1 MTPEFAYFLKVNVAF
16 VLFYAFY
23 RLLFYKDT
31 FFKLR
36 RVSLLAFFGLALLYP
51 LLNIQEWVKEQEP
64 MTEVIMMYAAMMPE
78 VTITPE
84 TVVKTD
90 WKAVMLSASSY
101 IYWSV
106 VALLLVR
113 FFVQLTSI
121 LLLAYRSKR
130 TLIHGVLVYRLD
142 KPAGPFS
149 FFQMIFIHP
158 ESHSEKE
165 IDEILTHECT
175 HVFQWHSIDV
185 MICELITVV
194 CWVNPF
200 AWLLKREVRHN
211 LEYLADNTVIQ
222 SGYDC
227 KSYQYHLLGLAHHYQ
242 AAATLYNSFNVLHL
256 KNRISMMNKKR
267 SHGIG
272 RTKYLIFI
280 PLAVFLM
287 LLSNIEAVARIT
299 KEIAADAVADVKEAT
314 EVMITQGDNVKV
326 TGQVIDDFN
335 GPVIGASVII
345 KGTNVGTITDTKGN
359 FTLETTKDAVLSF
372 SFPGMKPKEVA
383 VKDVLGNLKVQLY
396 PDGSIQRT
404 QPTTGTAPAA
414 SPKPRTSTDQVFTVV
429 EVMPEFPGGQ
439 EALLQFLAK
448 TVKYPVIAQENGI
461 QGRVTASFIVE
472 KDGSVTDIEVI
483 RGVDPS
489 LDKEAIRVLS
499 TMPKWTPGKQRGQ
512 DVAVKYTVPVTFR
525 LQGKDAPDSGGNKQE
540 KQELQGKDAENE
552 IVVVGYGEQKE
563 TTVSDQVFV
572 MVEKMPQYPGGDAAL
587 TRFIANTVQY
597 PVSAQQNGIQ
607 GRVVCSFIINP
618 DGSVSDAE
626 VIQGVDP
633 ALDKEALRVIGQMP
647 KWIPGMQ
654 RGKAVKVK
662 YTTPVTFRLQ

>member
-36 RVSLLAFFGLALLYP
+36 RASLLAFFGLALLYP

-64 MTEVIMMYAAMMPE
+64 MTEVIQIYSAMLPEMIVTPE
-78 VTITPE
+78 V
-84 TVVKTD
+84 VVKTD
-90 WKAVMLSASSY
+90 WKGILLSASSY
-101 IYWSV
+101 MYWGV
-106 VALLLVR
+106 MVLLFVR
-113 FFVQLTSI
+113 FFIQLSSI
-121 LLLAYRSKR
+121 LLLAYRSRR
-130 TLIHGVLVYRLD
+130 TVIHGVPVYRLD

-149 FFQMIFIHP
+149 FFKMIFIHP

-175 HVFQWHSIDV
+175 HVFQWHSVDV
-185 MICELITVV
+185 MICELITVI

-280 PLAVFLM
+280 PLAAFLM

-299 KEIAADAVADVKEAT
+299 GEIAAEAVAGVKEAT
-314 EVMITQGDNVKV
+314 EISVLSEDDVKV
-326 TGQVIDDFN
+326 SGQVIDDFN
-335 GPVIGASVII
+335 GPVIGANVIV
-345 KGTNVGTITDTKGN
+345 KGTNVGTITDTEGY
-359 FTLETTKDAVLSF
+359 FVLETTKNAVLRF
-372 SFPGMKPKEVA
+372 SFPGMKAKEVA
-383 VKDVLGNLKVQLY
+383 VKDVQGKLKVQLY
-396 PDGSIQRT
+396 SDGSAQGS
-404 QPTTGTAPAA
+404 QSAPPPPPM
-414 SPKPRTSTDQVFTVV
+414 SPQKSTDPSDLVFTVV

-439 EALLQFLAK
+439 GALLQFLAK
-448 TVKYPVIAQENGI
+448 SIKYPVIAQENGI
-461 QGRVTASFIVE
+461 QGRVTCSFVVG
-472 KDGSVTDIEVI
+472 KDGVIRDIEVI

-489 LDKEAIRVLS
+489 LDLEATRVIS
-499 TMPKWTPGKQRGQ
+499 MMPKWKPGMQKGKE
-512 DVAVKYTVPVTFR
+512 VNVKYTVPVTFR
-525 LQGKDAPDSGGNKQE
+525 LQGKEDNKPTPLPAGE
-540 KQELQGKDAENE
+540 GDNE
-552 IVVVGYGEQKE
+552 ITVVGYGEQKSAD
-563 TTVSDQVFV
+563 TSGQVFAI
-572 MVEKMPQYPGGDAAL
+572 VEKMPQFPGGEKAINE
-587 TRFIANTVQY
+587 FISKTLQY
-597 PVSAQQNGIQ
+597 PVIAQQNGIQ
-607 GRVVCSFIINP
+607 GRVVCSFIINQ
-618 DGSVSDAE
+618 DGSVTDAE
-626 VIQGVDP
+626 VISGVDP
-633 ALDKEALRVIGQMP
+633 SLDREALRIVSAMP
-647 KWIPGMQ
+647 KWTPGTQ
-654 RGKAVKVK
+654 RGKAVRVK
-662 YTTPVTFRLQ
+662 YTMPVTFTLQ

>member
-36 RVSLLAFFGLALLYP
+36 RASLLAFFGLALLYP

-64 MTEVIMMYAAMMPE
+64 MTEVIQIYSAMLPEMTVTPE
-78 VTITPE
+78 V
-84 TVVKTD
+84 VVKTD
-90 WKAVMLSASSY
+90 WKGILLSASSY
-101 IYWSV
+101 MYWGV
-106 VALLLVR
+106 MALLFVR
-113 FFVQLTSI
+113 FFIQLSSI
-121 LLLAYRSKR
+121 LLLAYRSRR
-130 TLIHGVLVYRLD
+130 TVIHGVPVYRLD

-149 FFQMIFIHP
+149 FFKMIFIHP

-175 HVFQWHSIDV
+175 HVFQWHSVDV
-185 MICELITVV
+185 MICELITVI

-280 PLAVFLM
+280 PLAAFLM

-299 KEIAADAVADVKEAT
+299 GEIAAEAVAGVKEAT
-314 EVMITQGDNVKV
+314 EISVLSEDDVKV
-326 TGQVIDDFN
+326 SGQVIDDFN
-335 GPVIGASVII
+335 GPVIGANVIV
-345 KGTNVGTITDTKGN
+345 KGTNVGTITDTEGY
-359 FTLETTKDAVLSF
+359 FVLETTKNAVLRF
-372 SFPGMKPKEVA
+372 SFPGMKAKEVA
-383 VKDVLGNLKVQLY
+383 VKDVQGKLKVQLY
-396 PDGSIQRT
+396 SDGSAQGS
-404 QPTTGTAPAA
+404 QSAPPPPPM
-414 SPKPRTSTDQVFTVV
+414 SPQISTDPSDLVFTVV

-439 EALLQFLAK
+439 GALLQFLAK
-448 TVKYPVIAQENGI
+448 SIKYPVIAQQNGI
-461 QGRVTASFIVE
+461 QGRVTCSFVVG
-472 KDGSVTDIEVI
+472 KDGVIRNIEVI

-489 LDKEAIRVLS
+489 LDLEAARVIS
-499 TMPKWTPGKQRGQ
+499 MMPKWKPGMQKGKE
-512 DVAVKYTVPVTFR
+512 VSVKYTVPVTFR
-525 LQGKDAPDSGGNKQE
+525 LQGKEDNKPTPLPAGE
-540 KQELQGKDAENE
+540 GDNE
-552 IVVVGYGEQKE
+552 ITVVGYGEQKSAD
-563 TTVSDQVFV
+563 TSGQVFAI
-572 MVEKMPQYPGGDAAL
+572 VEKMPQFPGGEK
-587 TRFIANTVQY
+587 
-597 PVSAQQNGIQ
+597 
-607 GRVVCSFIINP
+607 
-618 DGSVSDAE
+618 SD
-626 VIQGVDP
+626 Q
-633 ALDKEALRVIGQMP
+633 
-647 KWIPGMQ
+647 
-654 RGKAVKVK
+654 
-662 YTTPVTFRLQ
+662 

>member
-36 RVSLLAFFGLALLYP
+36 RISLLAFFGLALLYP

-64 MTEVIMMYAAMMPE
+64 MTEVIQMYSAILPE
-78 VTITPE
+78 ITVTPDV
-84 TVVKTD
+84 VVKTD
-90 WKAVMLSASSY
+90 WKNILLSASSY
-101 IYWSV
+101 FYWGV

-113 FFVQLTSI
+113 FLVQFGSI
-121 LLLAYRSKR
+121 LLLAYNSQR
-130 TLIHGVLVYRLD
+130 TVIHGVPVYRLS

-149 FFQMIFIHP
+149 FFQMIFIYP
-158 ESHSEKE
+158 ESHSDKE

-175 HVFQWHSIDV
+175 HVFQWHSVDV
-185 MICELITVV
+185 MICELITVI

-222 SGYDC
+222 SGYDS

-280 PLAVFLM
+280 PLAAFLM

-299 KEIAADAVADVKEAT
+299 GKIASDAVAEVKEAT
-314 EVMITQGDNVKV
+314 EFNIASGDVVKMK
-326 TGQVIDDFN
+326 GQVIDDFN
-335 GPVIGASVII
+335 GPIIGANVIV
-345 KGTNVGTITDTKGN
+345 KGTNIGTITDLDGK
-359 FTLETTKDAVLSF
+359 FALETTKNAVLVF
-372 SFPGMKPKEVA
+372 SFPGTKSKEVA
-383 VKDVLGNLKVQLY
+383 VKDVLGDLKVQLY
-396 PDGSIQRT
+396 SDGTVSRT
-404 QPTTGTAPAA
+404 QSQPQSTTPQRSSNTPQIV
-414 SPKPRTSTDQVFTVV
+414 SDQVFTVV
-429 EVMPEFPGGQ
+429 EVMPEYPGGQ
-439 EALLQFLAK
+439 GELLKYLAK
-448 TVKYPVIAQENGI
+448 SVKYPVIAQENGI

-472 KDGSVTDIEVI
+472 KDGSIRDIEVI

-489 LDKEAIRVLS
+489 LDKEAVRVLS
-499 TMPKWTPGKQRGQ
+499 GMPNWIPGKQRGQ

-525 LQGKDAPDSGGNKQE
+525 LQRADGTSSVPNDDN
-540 KQELQGKDAENE
+540 DNE
-552 IVVVGYGEQKE
+552 GIMVVGYGSSN
-563 TTVSDQVFV
+563 SDNQSSSSNQVFT
-572 MVEKMPQYPGGDAAL
+572 MVEKMPNFPGGQSALISFLAKTIQYPKE
-587 TRFIANTVQY
+587 
-597 PVSAQQNGIQ
+597 AQEKGIQ
-607 GRVVCSFIINP
+607 GVVVCSFIVEK
-618 DGSVSDAE
+618 DGSLSDVT
-626 VIQGVDP
+626 VIRGLDP
-633 ALDKEALRVIGQMP
+633 VLDKEALRVIGEMP
-647 KWIPGMQ
+647 KWTPGTQ
-654 RGKAVKVK
+654 RGQAVRVK
-662 YTTPVTFRLQ
+662 YTVPLTFRLQ

>member
-36 RVSLLAFFGLALLYP
+36 RASLLAFFGLALLYP

-64 MTEVIMMYAAMMPE
+64 MTEVIQIYSAMLPEMTVTPE
-78 VTITPE
+78 V
-84 TVVKTD
+84 VVKTD
-90 WKAVMLSASSY
+90 WKGILLSASSY
-101 IYWSV
+101 MYWGV
-106 VALLLVR
+106 MALLFVR
-113 FFVQLTSI
+113 FFIQLSSI
-121 LLLAYRSKR
+121 LLLAYRSRR
-130 TLIHGVLVYRLD
+130 TVIHGVPVYRLD

-149 FFQMIFIHP
+149 FFKMIFIHP

-175 HVFQWHSIDV
+175 HVFQWHSLDV
-185 MICELITVV
+185 MICELITVI

-280 PLAVFLM
+280 PLAAFLM

-299 KEIAADAVADVKEAT
+299 GEIAAEAVAGVKEAT
-314 EVMITQGDNVKV
+314 EISVLSEDDVKV
-326 TGQVIDDFN
+326 SGQVIDDFN
-335 GPVIGASVII
+335 GPVIGANVIV
-345 KGTNVGTITDTKGN
+345 KGTNVGTITDTEGY
-359 FTLETTKDAVLSF
+359 FVLETTKNAVLRF
-372 SFPGMKPKEVA
+372 SFPGMKAKEVA
-383 VKDVLGNLKVQLY
+383 VKDVQGKLKVQLY
-396 PDGSIQRT
+396 SDGSAQGS
-404 QPTTGTAPAA
+404 QSAPPPPPM
-414 SPKPRTSTDQVFTVV
+414 SPQISTDPSDLVFTVV

-439 EALLQFLAK
+439 GALLQFLAK
-448 TVKYPVIAQENGI
+448 SIKYPVIAQQNGI
-461 QGRVTASFIVE
+461 QGRVTCSFVVG
-472 KDGSVTDIEVI
+472 KDGVIRNIEVI

-489 LDKEAIRVLS
+489 LDLEATRVIS
-499 TMPKWTPGKQRGQ
+499 MMPKWKPGMQKGKE
-512 DVAVKYTVPVTFR
+512 VSVKYTVPVTFR
-525 LQGKDAPDSGGNKQE
+525 LQGKEDNKPTPLPAGE
-540 KQELQGKDAENE
+540 GDNE
-552 IVVVGYGEQKE
+552 ITVVGYGEQKSAD
-563 TTVSDQVFV
+563 TSGQVFAI
-572 MVEKMPQYPGGDAAL
+572 VEKMPQFPGGEKAINE
-587 TRFIANTVQY
+587 FISKTLQY
-597 PVSAQQNGIQ
+597 PVIAQENGIQ
-607 GRVVCSFIINP
+607 GKVVCSFIINQ
-618 DGSVSDAE
+618 DGSVTDAE
-626 VIQGVDP
+626 VVSGVDP
-633 ALDKEALRVIGQMP
+633 SLDREALRIVSAMP
-647 KWIPGMQ
+647 KWTPGTQ
-654 RGKAVKVK
+654 RGKAIRVK
-662 YTTPVTFRLQ
+662 YTMPVTFTLQ

>member
-36 RVSLLAFFGLALLYP
+36 RASLLAFFGLALLYP

-64 MTEVIMMYAAMMPE
+64 MTEVIQIYSAMLPEMIVTPE
-78 VTITPE
+78 V
-84 TVVKTD
+84 VVKTD
-90 WKAVMLSASSY
+90 WKGILLSASSY
-101 IYWSV
+101 MYWGV
-106 VALLLVR
+106 MALLFVR
-113 FFVQLTSI
+113 FFIQLSSI
-121 LLLAYRSKR
+121 LLLAYRSRR
-130 TLIHGVLVYRLD
+130 TVIHGVPVYRLD

-149 FFQMIFIHP
+149 FFKMIFIHP

-175 HVFQWHSIDV
+175 HVFQWHSVDV
-185 MICELITVV
+185 MICELITVI

-280 PLAVFLM
+280 PLAAFLM

-299 KEIAADAVADVKEAT
+299 GEIAAEAVAGVKEAT
-314 EVMITQGDNVKV
+314 EISVLSEDDVKV
-326 TGQVIDDFN
+326 SGQVIDDFN
-335 GPVIGASVII
+335 GPVIGANVIV
-345 KGTNVGTITDTKGN
+345 KGTNVGTITDTEGY
-359 FTLETTKDAVLSF
+359 FVLETTKNAVLRF
-372 SFPGMKPKEVA
+372 SFPGMKAKEVA
-383 VKDVLGNLKVQLY
+383 VKDVQGKLKVQLY
-396 PDGSIQRT
+396 SDGSAQGS
-404 QPTTGTAPAA
+404 QSAPPPPPM
-414 SPKPRTSTDQVFTVV
+414 SPQKSTDPSDLVFTVV

-439 EALLQFLAK
+439 GALLQFLAK
-448 TVKYPVIAQENGI
+448 SIKYPVIAQENGI
-461 QGRVTASFIVE
+461 QGRVTCSFVVG
-472 KDGSVTDIEVI
+472 KDGVIRDIEVI

-489 LDKEAIRVLS
+489 LDLEATRVIS
-499 TMPKWTPGKQRGQ
+499 MMPKWKPGMQKGKE
-512 DVAVKYTVPVTFR
+512 VNVKYTVPVTFR
-525 LQGKDAPDSGGNKQE
+525 LQGKEDNKPTPLPAGE
-540 KQELQGKDAENE
+540 GDNE
-552 IVVVGYGEQKE
+552 ITVVGYGEQKSAD
-563 TTVSDQVFV
+563 TSGQVFAI
-572 MVEKMPQYPGGDAAL
+572 VEKMPQFPGGEKAINE
-587 TRFIANTVQY
+587 FISKTLQY
-597 PVSAQQNGIQ
+597 PVIAQQNGIQ
-607 GRVVCSFIINP
+607 GRVVCSFIINQ
-618 DGSVSDAE
+618 DGSVTDAE
-626 VIQGVDP
+626 VIGGVDP
-633 ALDKEALRVIGQMP
+633 SLDKEALRIVNAMP
-647 KWIPGMQ
+647 KWTPGTQ
-654 RGKAVKVK
+654 RGKAVCVK
-662 YTTPVTFRLQ
+662 YTMPVTFTLQ

>member
-36 RVSLLAFFGLALLYP
+36 RASLLAFFGLALLYP

-64 MTEVIMMYAAMMPE
+64 MTEVIQIYSAMLPEMTVTPE
-78 VTITPE
+78 V
-84 TVVKTD
+84 VVKTD
-90 WKAVMLSASSY
+90 WKGILLSASSY
-101 IYWSV
+101 MYWGV
-106 VALLLVR
+106 MALLFVR
-113 FFVQLTSI
+113 FFIQLSSI
-121 LLLAYRSKR
+121 LLLAYRSRR
-130 TLIHGVLVYRLD
+130 TVIHGVPVYRLD

-149 FFQMIFIHP
+149 FFKMIFIHP

-175 HVFQWHSIDV
+175 HVFQWHSVDV
-185 MICELITVV
+185 MICELITVI

-280 PLAVFLM
+280 PLAAFLM

-299 KEIAADAVADVKEAT
+299 GEIAAEAVAGVKEAT
-314 EVMITQGDNVKV
+314 EISVLSEDDVKV
-326 TGQVIDDFN
+326 SGQVIDDFN
-335 GPVIGASVII
+335 GPVIGANVIV
-345 KGTNVGTITDTKGN
+345 KGTNVGTITDTEGY
-359 FTLETTKDAVLSF
+359 FVLETTKNAVLRF
-372 SFPGMKPKEVA
+372 SFPGMKAKEVA
-383 VKDVLGNLKVQLY
+383 VKDVQGKLKVQLY
-396 PDGSIQRT
+396 SDGSAQGS
-404 QPTTGTAPAA
+404 QSAPPPPPM
-414 SPKPRTSTDQVFTVV
+414 SPQISTDPSDLVFTVV

-439 EALLQFLAK
+439 GALLQFLAK
-448 TVKYPVIAQENGI
+448 SIKYPVIAQQNGI
-461 QGRVTASFIVE
+461 QGRVTCSFVVG
-472 KDGSVTDIEVI
+472 KDGVIRNIEVI

-489 LDKEAIRVLS
+489 LDLEATRVIS
-499 TMPKWTPGKQRGQ
+499 MMPKWKPGMQKGKE
-512 DVAVKYTVPVTFR
+512 VSVKYTVPVTFR
-525 LQGKDAPDSGGNKQE
+525 LQGKEDNKPTPLPAGE
-540 KQELQGKDAENE
+540 GDNE
-552 IVVVGYGEQKE
+552 ITVVGYGEQKSAD
-563 TTVSDQVFV
+563 TSGQVFAI
-572 MVEKMPQYPGGDAAL
+572 VEKMPQFPGGEKAINE
-587 TRFIANTVQY
+587 FISKTLQY
-597 PVSAQQNGIQ
+597 PVIAQENGIQ
-607 GRVVCSFIINP
+607 GKVVCSFIINQ
-618 DGSVSDAE
+618 DGSVTDAE
-626 VIQGVDP
+626 VVSGVDSS
-633 ALDKEALRVIGQMP
+633 LDREALRIVSAMP
-647 KWIPGMQ
+647 KWTPGTQ
-654 RGKAVKVK
+654 RGKAVRVK
-662 YTTPVTFRLQ
+662 YTMPVTFTLQ

>member
-36 RVSLLAFFGLALLYP
+36 RASLLAFFGLALLYP

-64 MTEVIMMYAAMMPE
+64 MTEVIQIYSAMLPEMTVTPE
-78 VTITPE
+78 V
-84 TVVKTD
+84 VVKTD
-90 WKAVMLSASSY
+90 WKGILLSASSY
-101 IYWSV
+101 MYWGV
-106 VALLLVR
+106 MALLFVR
-113 FFVQLTSI
+113 FFIQLSSI
-121 LLLAYRSKR
+121 LLLAYRSRR
-130 TLIHGVLVYRLD
+130 TVIHGVPVYRLD

-149 FFQMIFIHP
+149 FFKMIFIHP

-175 HVFQWHSIDV
+175 HVFQWHSVDV
-185 MICELITVV
+185 MICELITVI

-280 PLAVFLM
+280 PLAAFLM

-299 KEIAADAVADVKEAT
+299 GEIAAEAVAGVKEAT
-314 EVMITQGDNVKV
+314 EISVLSEDDVKV
-326 TGQVIDDFN
+326 SGQVIDDFN
-335 GPVIGASVII
+335 GPVIGANVIV
-345 KGTNVGTITDTKGN
+345 KGTNVGTITDTEGY
-359 FTLETTKDAVLSF
+359 FVLETTKNAVLRF
-372 SFPGMKPKEVA
+372 SFPGMKAKEVA
-383 VKDVLGNLKVQLY
+383 VKDVQGKLKVQLY
-396 PDGSIQRT
+396 SDGSAQGS
-404 QPTTGTAPAA
+404 QSAPPPPPM
-414 SPKPRTSTDQVFTVV
+414 SPQISTDPSDLVFTVV

-439 EALLQFLAK
+439 GALLQFLAK
-448 TVKYPVIAQENGI
+448 SIKYPVIAQQNGI
-461 QGRVTASFIVE
+461 QGRVTCSFVVG
-472 KDGSVTDIEVI
+472 KDGVIRNIEVI

-489 LDKEAIRVLS
+489 LDLEATRVIS
-499 TMPKWTPGKQRGQ
+499 MMPKWKPGTQKGKE
-512 DVAVKYTVPVTFR
+512 VSVKYTVPVTFR
-525 LQGKDAPDSGGNKQE
+525 LQGKEDNKPTPLPAGE
-540 KQELQGKDAENE
+540 SDNG
-552 IVVVGYGEQKE
+552 ITVVGYGEQKSAD
-563 TTVSDQVFV
+563 TSGQVFAI
-572 MVEKMPQYPGGDAAL
+572 VEKMPQFPGGEKAINE
-587 TRFIANTVQY
+587 FISKTLQY
-597 PVSAQQNGIQ
+597 PVIAQENGIQ
-607 GRVVCSFIINP
+607 GKVVCSFIINQ
-618 DGSVSDAE
+618 DGSVTDAE
-626 VIQGVDP
+626 VVSGVDP
-633 ALDKEALRVIGQMP
+633 SLDREALRIVSAMP
-647 KWIPGMQ
+647 KWTPGTQ
-654 RGKAVKVK
+654 RGKAVRVK
-662 YTTPVTFRLQ
+662 YTMPVTFTLQ

>member
-36 RVSLLAFFGLALLYP
+36 RASLLAFFGLALLYP

-64 MTEVIMMYAAMMPE
+64 MTEVIQIYSAMLPEMTVTPE
-78 VTITPE
+78 V
-84 TVVKTD
+84 VVKTD
-90 WKAVMLSASSY
+90 WKGILLSASSY
-101 IYWSV
+101 MYWGV
-106 VALLLVR
+106 MALLFVR
-113 FFVQLTSI
+113 FFIQLSSI
-121 LLLAYRSKR
+121 LLLAYRSRR
-130 TLIHGVLVYRLD
+130 TVIHGVPVYRLD

-149 FFQMIFIHP
+149 FFKMIFIHP

-175 HVFQWHSIDV
+175 HVFQWHSVDV
-185 MICELITVV
+185 MICELITVI

-280 PLAVFLM
+280 PLAAFLM

-299 KEIAADAVADVKEAT
+299 GEIAAEAVAGVKEAT
-314 EVMITQGDNVKV
+314 EISVLSEDDVKV
-326 TGQVIDDFN
+326 SGQVIDDFN
-335 GPVIGASVII
+335 GPVIGANVIV
-345 KGTNVGTITDTKGN
+345 KGTNVGTITDTEGY
-359 FTLETTKDAVLSF
+359 FVLETTKNAVLRF
-372 SFPGMKPKEVA
+372 SFPGMKAKEVA
-383 VKDVLGNLKVQLY
+383 VKDVQGKLKVQLY
-396 PDGSIQRT
+396 SDGSAQGS
-404 QPTTGTAPAA
+404 QSAPPPPPM
-414 SPKPRTSTDQVFTVV
+414 SPQISTDPSDLVFTVV

-439 EALLQFLAK
+439 GALLQFLAK
-448 TVKYPVIAQENGI
+448 SIKYPVIAQQNGI
-461 QGRVTASFIVE
+461 QGRVTCSFVVG
-472 KDGSVTDIEVI
+472 KDGVIRNIEVI

-489 LDKEAIRVLS
+489 LDLEATRVIS
-499 TMPKWTPGKQRGQ
+499 MMPKWKPGMQKGKE
-512 DVAVKYTVPVTFR
+512 VSVKYTVPVTFR
-525 LQGKDAPDSGGNKQE
+525 LQGKEDNKPTPLPAGE
-540 KQELQGKDAENE
+540 GDNE
-552 IVVVGYGEQKE
+552 ITVVGYGEQKSAD
-563 TTVSDQVFV
+563 TSGQVFAI
-572 MVEKMPQYPGGDAAL
+572 VEKMPQFPGGEKAINE
-587 TRFIANTVQY
+587 FISKTLQY
-597 PVSAQQNGIQ
+597 PVIAQENGIQ
-607 GRVVCSFIINP
+607 GKVVCSFIINQ
-618 DGSVSDAE
+618 DGSVTDAE
-626 VIQGVDP
+626 VISGVDP
-633 ALDKEALRVIGQMP
+633 SLDREALRIVSAMP
-647 KWIPGMQ
+647 KWTPGTQ
-654 RGKAVKVK
+654 RGKAVCVK
-662 YTTPVTFRLQ
+662 YTMPVTFTLQ

>member
-36 RVSLLAFFGLALLYP
+36 RASLLAFFGLALLYP

-64 MTEVIMMYAAMMPE
+64 MTEVIQIYSAMLPEMTVTPE
-78 VTITPE
+78 V
-84 TVVKTD
+84 VVKTD
-90 WKAVMLSASSY
+90 WKGILLSASSY
-101 IYWSV
+101 MYWGV
-106 VALLLVR
+106 MALLFVR
-113 FFVQLTSI
+113 FFIQLSSI
-121 LLLAYRSKR
+121 LLLAYRSRR
-130 TLIHGVLVYRLD
+130 TVIHGVPVYRLD

-149 FFQMIFIHP
+149 FFKMIFIHP

-175 HVFQWHSIDV
+175 HVFQWHSVDV
-185 MICELITVV
+185 MICELITVI

-280 PLAVFLM
+280 PLAAFLM

-299 KEIAADAVADVKEAT
+299 GEIAAEAVAGVKEAT
-314 EVMITQGDNVKV
+314 EISVLSEDDVKV
-326 TGQVIDDFN
+326 SGQVIDDFN
-335 GPVIGASVII
+335 GPVIGANVIV
-345 KGTNVGTITDTKGN
+345 KGTNVGTITDTEGY
-359 FTLETTKDAVLSF
+359 FVLETTKNAVLRF
-372 SFPGMKPKEVA
+372 SFPGMKAKEVA
-383 VKDVLGNLKVQLY
+383 VKDVQGKLKVQLY
-396 PDGSIQRT
+396 SDGSAQGS
-404 QPTTGTAPAA
+404 QSAPPPPPM
-414 SPKPRTSTDQVFTVV
+414 SPQISTDPSDLVFTVV

-439 EALLQFLAK
+439 GALLQFLAK
-448 TVKYPVIAQENGI
+448 SIKYPVIAQQNGI
-461 QGRVTASFIVE
+461 QGRVTCSFVVG
-472 KDGSVTDIEVI
+472 KDGVIRNIEVI

-489 LDKEAIRVLS
+489 LDLEAARVIS
-499 TMPKWTPGKQRGQ
+499 MMPKWKPGMQKGKE
-512 DVAVKYTVPVTFR
+512 VNVKYTVPVTFR
-525 LQGKDAPDSGGNKQE
+525 LQGKEDNKPTPLPAGE
-540 KQELQGKDAENE
+540 GDNG
-552 IVVVGYGEQKE
+552 ITVVGYGEQKS
-563 TTVSDQVFV
+563 TDTSGQVFAI
-572 MVEKMPQYPGGDAAL
+572 VEKMPQFPGGEKAINE
-587 TRFIANTVQY
+587 FISKTLQY
-597 PVSAQQNGIQ
+597 PVIAQENGIQ
-607 GRVVCSFIINP
+607 GKVVCSFIINQ
-618 DGSVSDAE
+618 DGSVTDAE
-626 VIQGVDP
+626 VIGGVDP
-633 ALDKEALRVIGQMP
+633 SLDKEALRIVSAMP
-647 KWIPGMQ
+647 KWTPGTQ
-654 RGKAVKVK
+654 RGKAVRVK
-662 YTTPVTFRLQ
+662 YTMPVTFTLQ

>member
-36 RVSLLAFFGLALLYP
+36 RASLLAFFGLALLYP

-64 MTEVIMMYAAMMPE
+64 MTEVIQIYSAMLPEMTVTPE
-78 VTITPE
+78 V
-84 TVVKTD
+84 VVKTD
-90 WKAVMLSASSY
+90 WKGILLSASSY
-101 IYWSV
+101 MYWGV
-106 VALLLVR
+106 MALLFVR
-113 FFVQLTSI
+113 FFIQLSSI
-121 LLLAYRSKR
+121 LLLAYRSRR
-130 TLIHGVLVYRLD
+130 TVIHGVPVYRLD

-149 FFQMIFIHP
+149 FFKMIFIHP

-175 HVFQWHSIDV
+175 HVFQWHSVDV
-185 MICELITVV
+185 MICELITVI

-280 PLAVFLM
+280 PLAAFLM

-299 KEIAADAVADVKEAT
+299 GEIAAEAVAGVKEAT
-314 EVMITQGDNVKV
+314 EISVLSENDVKV
-326 TGQVIDDFN
+326 SGQVIDDFN
-335 GPVIGASVII
+335 GPVIGANVIV
-345 KGTNVGTITDTKGN
+345 KGTNVGTITDTEGY
-359 FTLETTKDAVLSF
+359 FVLETTKNAVLRF
-372 SFPGMKPKEVA
+372 SFPGMKAKEVA
-383 VKDVLGNLKVQLY
+383 VKDVQGKLKVQLY
-396 PDGSIQRT
+396 SDGSAQGS
-404 QPTTGTAPAA
+404 QSAPPPPPM
-414 SPKPRTSTDQVFTVV
+414 SPQISTDPSDLVFTVV

-439 EALLQFLAK
+439 GALLQFLAK
-448 TVKYPVIAQENGI
+448 SIKYPVIAQQNGI
-461 QGRVTASFIVE
+461 QGRVTCSFVVG
-472 KDGSVTDIEVI
+472 KDGVI

-489 LDKEAIRVLS
+489 LDLEATRVIS
-499 TMPKWTPGKQRGQ
+499 MMPKWKPGMQKGKE
-512 DVAVKYTVPVTFR
+512 VSVKYTVPVTFR
-525 LQGKDAPDSGGNKQE
+525 LQGKEDNKPTPLPAGE
-540 KQELQGKDAENE
+540 GDNE
-552 IVVVGYGEQKE
+552 ITVVGYGEQKSAD
-563 TTVSDQVFV
+563 TSGQVFAI
-572 MVEKMPQYPGGDAAL
+572 VEKMPQFPGGEKAINE
-587 TRFIANTVQY
+587 FISKTLQY
-597 PVSAQQNGIQ
+597 PVIAQENGIQ
-607 GRVVCSFIINP
+607 GKVVCSFIINQ
-618 DGSVSDAE
+618 DGSVTDAE
-626 VIQGVDP
+626 VVSGVDP
-633 ALDKEALRVIGQMP
+633 SLDREALRIVSAMP
-647 KWIPGMQ
+647 KWTPGTQ
-654 RGKAVKVK
+654 RGKAVRVK
-662 YTTPVTFRLQ
+662 YTMPVTFTLQ

>member
-36 RVSLLAFFGLALLYP
+36 RASLLAFFGLALLYP

-64 MTEVIMMYAAMMPE
+64 MTEVIQIYSAMLPEMTVTPE
-78 VTITPE
+78 V
-84 TVVKTD
+84 VVKTD
-90 WKAVMLSASSY
+90 WKGILLSASSY
-101 IYWSV
+101 MYWGV
-106 VALLLVR
+106 MALLFVR
-113 FFVQLTSI
+113 FFIQLSSI
-121 LLLAYRSKR
+121 LLLAYRSRR
-130 TLIHGVLVYRLD
+130 TVIHGVPVYRLD

-149 FFQMIFIHP
+149 FFKMIFIHP

-175 HVFQWHSIDV
+175 HVFQWHSVDV
-185 MICELITVV
+185 MICELITVI

-280 PLAVFLM
+280 PLAAFLM

-299 KEIAADAVADVKEAT
+299 GEIAAEAVAGVKEAT
-314 EVMITQGDNVKV
+314 EISVLSEDDVKV
-326 TGQVIDDFN
+326 SGQVIDDFN
-335 GPVIGASVII
+335 GPVIGANVIV
-345 KGTNVGTITDTKGN
+345 KGTNVGTITDTEGY
-359 FTLETTKDAVLSF
+359 FVLETTKNAVLRF
-372 SFPGMKPKEVA
+372 SFPGMKAKEVA
-383 VKDVLGNLKVQLY
+383 VKDVQGKLKVQLY
-396 PDGSIQRT
+396 SDGSAQGS
-404 QPTTGTAPAA
+404 QSAPPPPPM
-414 SPKPRTSTDQVFTVV
+414 SPQISTDPSDLVFTVV

-439 EALLQFLAK
+439 GALLQFLAK
-448 TVKYPVIAQENGI
+448 SIKYPVIAQQNGI
-461 QGRVTASFIVE
+461 QGRVTCSFVVG
-472 KDGSVTDIEVI
+472 KDGVIRNIEVI

-489 LDKEAIRVLS
+489 LDLEATRVIS
-499 TMPKWTPGKQRGQ
+499 MMPKWKPGMQKGKE
-512 DVAVKYTVPVTFR
+512 VSVKYTVPVTFR
-525 LQGKDAPDSGGNKQE
+525 LQGKEDNKPTPLPAGE
-540 KQELQGKDAENE
+540 GDNE
-552 IVVVGYGEQKE
+552 ITVVGYGEQKSAD
-563 TTVSDQVFV
+563 TSGQVFAI
-572 MVEKMPQYPGGDAAL
+572 VEKMPQFTGGEKAINE
-587 TRFIANTVQY
+587 FISKTLQY
-597 PVSAQQNGIQ
+597 PVIAQENGIQ
-607 GRVVCSFIINP
+607 GKVVCSFIINQ
-618 DGSVSDAE
+618 DGSVTDAE
-626 VIQGVDP
+626 VVSGVDP
-633 ALDKEALRVIGQMP
+633 SLDREALRIVSAMP
-647 KWIPGMQ
+647 KWTPGTQ
-654 RGKAVKVK
+654 RGKAVRVK
-662 YTTPVTFRLQ
+662 YTMPVTFTLQ

>member
-36 RVSLLAFFGLALLYP
+36 RASLLAFFGLALLYP

-64 MTEVIMMYAAMMPE
+64 MTEVIQIYSAMLPEMTVTPE
-78 VTITPE
+78 V
-84 TVVKTD
+84 VVKTD
-90 WKAVMLSASSY
+90 WKGILLSASSY
-101 IYWSV
+101 MYWGV
-106 VALLLVR
+106 MALLFVR
-113 FFVQLTSI
+113 FFIQLSSI
-121 LLLAYRSKR
+121 LLLAYRSRR
-130 TLIHGVLVYRLD
+130 TVIHGVPVYRLD

-149 FFQMIFIHP
+149 FFKMIFIHP

-175 HVFQWHSIDV
+175 HVFQWHSVDV
-185 MICELITVV
+185 MICELITVI

-280 PLAVFLM
+280 PLAAFLM

-299 KEIAADAVADVKEAT
+299 GEIAAEAVAGVKEAT
-314 EVMITQGDNVKV
+314 EISVLSEDDVKV
-326 TGQVIDDFN
+326 SGQVIDDFN
-335 GPVIGASVII
+335 GPVIGANVIV
-345 KGTNVGTITDTKGN
+345 KGTNVGTITDTEGY
-359 FTLETTKDAVLSF
+359 FVLETTKNAVLRF
-372 SFPGMKPKEVA
+372 SFPGMKAKEVA
-383 VKDVLGNLKVQLY
+383 VKDVQGKLKVQLY
-396 PDGSIQRT
+396 SDGSAQGS
-404 QPTTGTAPAA
+404 QSAPPPPPM
-414 SPKPRTSTDQVFTVV
+414 SPQISTDPSDLVFTVV

-439 EALLQFLAK
+439 GALLQFLAK
-448 TVKYPVIAQENGI
+448 SIKYPVIAQQNGI
-461 QGRVTASFIVE
+461 QGRVTFVVG
-472 KDGSVTDIEVI
+472 KDGVIRNIEVI

-489 LDKEAIRVLS
+489 LDLEATRVIS
-499 TMPKWTPGKQRGQ
+499 MMPKWKPGMQKGKE
-512 DVAVKYTVPVTFR
+512 VSVKYTVPVTFR
-525 LQGKDAPDSGGNKQE
+525 LQGKEDNKPTPLPAGE
-540 KQELQGKDAENE
+540 GDNE
-552 IVVVGYGEQKE
+552 ITVVGYGEQKSAD
-563 TTVSDQVFV
+563 TSGQVFAI
-572 MVEKMPQYPGGDAAL
+572 VEKMPQFPGGEKAINE
-587 TRFIANTVQY
+587 FISKTLQY
-597 PVSAQQNGIQ
+597 PVIAQENGIQ
-607 GRVVCSFIINP
+607 GKVVCSFIINQ
-618 DGSVSDAE
+618 DGSVTDAE
-626 VIQGVDP
+626 VISGVDP
-633 ALDKEALRVIGQMP
+633 SLDREALRIVSAMP
-647 KWIPGMQ
+647 KWTPGTQ
-654 RGKAVKVK
+654 RGKAVRVK
-662 YTTPVTFRLQ
+662 YTMPVTFTLQ

>member
-36 RVSLLAFFGLALLYP
+36 RASLLAFFGLALLYP

-64 MTEVIMMYAAMMPE
+64 MTEVIQIYSAMLPEMTVTPE
-78 VTITPE
+78 V
-84 TVVKTD
+84 VVKTD
-90 WKAVMLSASSY
+90 WKGILLSASSY
-101 IYWSV
+101 MYWGV
-106 VALLLVR
+106 MALLFVR
-113 FFVQLTSI
+113 FFIQLSSI
-121 LLLAYRSKR
+121 LLLAYRSRR
-130 TLIHGVLVYRLD
+130 TVIHGVPVYRLD

-149 FFQMIFIHP
+149 FFKMIFIHP

-175 HVFQWHSIDV
+175 HVFQWHSVDV
-185 MICELITVV
+185 MICELITVI

-280 PLAVFLM
+280 PLAAFLM

-299 KEIAADAVADVKEAT
+299 GEIAAEAVAGVKEAT
-314 EVMITQGDNVKV
+314 EISVLSEDDVKV
-326 TGQVIDDFN
+326 SGQVIDDFN
-335 GPVIGASVII
+335 GPVIGANVIV
-345 KGTNVGTITDTKGN
+345 KGTNVGTITDTEGY
-359 FTLETTKDAVLSF
+359 FVLETTKNAVLRF
-372 SFPGMKPKEVA
+372 SFPGMKAKEVA
-383 VKDVLGNLKVQLY
+383 VKDVQGKLKVQLY
-396 PDGSIQRT
+396 SDGSAQGS
-404 QPTTGTAPAA
+404 QSAPPPPPM
-414 SPKPRTSTDQVFTVV
+414 SPQISTDPSDLVFTVV

-439 EALLQFLAK
+439 GALLQFLAK
-448 TVKYPVIAQENGI
+448 SIKYPVIAQQNGI
-461 QGRVTASFIVE
+461 QGRVTCSFVVG
-472 KDGSVTDIEVI
+472 KDGVIRNIEVI

-489 LDKEAIRVLS
+489 LDLEATRVIS
-499 TMPKWTPGKQRGQ
+499 MMPKWKPGMQKGKE
-512 DVAVKYTVPVTFR
+512 VSVKYTVPVTFR
-525 LQGKDAPDSGGNKQE
+525 LQGKEDNKPTPLPAGE
-540 KQELQGKDAENE
+540 GDNE
-552 IVVVGYGEQKE
+552 ITVVGYGEQKSAD
-563 TTVSDQVFV
+563 TSGQVFAI
-572 MVEKMPQYPGGDAAL
+572 VEKMPQFPGGEKAINE
-587 TRFIANTVQY
+587 FISKTLQY
-597 PVSAQQNGIQ
+597 PVIAQENGKI
-607 GRVVCSFIINP
+607 GRASCR
-618 DGSVSDAE
+618 E
-626 VIQGVDP
+626 
-633 ALDKEALRVIGQMP
+633 RV
-647 KWIPGMQ
+647 
-654 RGKAVKVK
+654 
-662 YTTPVTFRLQ
+662 